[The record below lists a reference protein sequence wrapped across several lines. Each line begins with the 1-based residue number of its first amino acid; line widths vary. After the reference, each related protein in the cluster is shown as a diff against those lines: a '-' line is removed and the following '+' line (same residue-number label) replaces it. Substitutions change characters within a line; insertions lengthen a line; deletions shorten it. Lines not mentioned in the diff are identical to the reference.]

1 MNKQEKVI
9 FTFLKKCDIIFNDLD
24 TLKGTLIP
32 RDILLSTKKYNEIQE
47 NIKELKKV
55 FSSSS
60 LTCLQKDANKKQKW
74 PLLNLVRQILKTNDY
89 KMTPK
94 RKSNGYDEDGK
105 KKYLR
110 FFYIDKIS
118 TEEIKDISASIVE

>member
-9 FTFLKKCDIIFNDLD
+9 FDFLNKCNIAFNEMDK
-24 TLKGTLIP
+24 LKGMLIP
-32 RDILLSTKKYNEIQE
+32 RDMLLSEKKYDEMQD

-60 LTCLQKDANKKQKW
+60 LTCLQTGAVKKQKW

-94 RKSNGYDEDGK
+94 RKSNGYDDDGK

-110 FFYIDKIS
+110 FFLIEKI
-118 TEEIKDISASIVE
+118 EEKKESASINT

>member
-1 MNKQEKVI
+1 M
-9 FTFLKKCDIIFNDLD
+9 
-24 TLKGTLIP
+24 
-32 RDILLSTKKYNEIQE
+32 
-47 NIKELKKV
+47 
-55 FSSSS
+55 
-60 LTCLQKDANKKQKW
+60 TCLQKDADKKQKW

-110 FFYIDKIS
+110 FFLVEKIT
-118 TEEIKDISASIVE
+118 TEEIKDISASVVE

>member
-9 FTFLKKCDIIFNDLD
+9 FAFLKKCDITFNNMD
-24 TLKGTLIP
+24 TLRGTLIP
-32 RDILLSTKKYNEIQE
+32 RDILLSTKKYEEIQE

-60 LTCLQKDANKKQKW
+60 LTCLQKDADKKQKW

-110 FFYIDKIS
+110 FFLVEKIT
-118 TEEIKDISASIVE
+118 TEEIKDISASVVE

>member
-1 MNKQEKVI
+1 MIPKLLDL
-9 FTFLKKCDIIFNDLD
+9 LKKCNILFESENFIN
-24 TLKGTLIP
+24 GMIIP
-32 RDILLSTKKYNEIQE
+32 REILLSKDKFIQLTNEIME
-47 NIKELKKV
+47 IKKN
-55 FSSSS
+55 FSSSR
-60 LTCLQKDANKKQKW
+60 LTSLQKTAKDNQKW

-110 FFYIDKIS
+110 FFFIDKIS

>member
-1 MNKQEKVI
+1 MNKQETAI
-9 FTFLKKCDIIFNDLD
+9 YNFLNDCNIVFEDFD
-24 TLKGTLIP
+24 TLDGMLIP
-32 RDILLSTKKYNEIQE
+32 RDMLLDDKKYDKVQNH
-47 NIKELKKV
+47 IKELKKA

-60 LTCLQKDANKKQKW
+60 LTSLQSNATKKQKW

-110 FFYIDKIS
+110 FFLLDKIS